1 MGKNYYTVLGID
13 KNASQED
20 IKKAYRKSALKWH
33 PDKNRE
39 RQEEASE
46 KFREIAE
53 AYDVLSDPE
62 KKRIYDQF
70 GEEGLKGGPRPE
82 EAPPFNGPSGPS
94 HGGFS
99 YQFNGDPND
108 IFARFFKDS
117 FQRSSSFA
125 ESPFED
131 VGGLFG
137 GGMFPMGGMAMGP
150 MGMGMNMGGG
160 SSASGEHGR
169 KRPAMFD
176 LHCSLEDLYN
186 GTTRKLKVKRTST
199 SLLRADE
206 AVLEIAVKPGWKP
219 GTKVTFQGE
228 GDEFGNSGQA
238 QDVVFVIR
246 EKRHPLYTR
255 EGSNLLH
262 HRKIPLVDAL
272 TGFKFD
278 LPHLEP
284 DKTLRIAVNEIVTP
298 TYTKVVKG
306 KGMPSSKDPA
316 EKGDLVVT
324 FDIVYP
330 KELPA
335 DSKERLKQVLPRF

>member
-1 MGKNYYTVLGID
+1 MGKNYYTILGID

-39 RQEEASE
+39 REEEASE

-82 EAPPFNGPSGPS
+82 EAPSFNGPSGPS

-131 VGGLFG
+131 GGGLFG
-137 GGMFPMGGMAMGP
+137 GGMFPMGG
-150 MGMGMNMGGG
+150 
-160 SSASGEHGR
+160 EHGR
-169 KRPAMFD
+169 KRPAIFD

-199 SLLRADE
+199 SLQRADE

>member
-1 MGKNYYTVLGID
+1 MGKNYYAILGIE

-53 AYDVLSDPE
+53 AYDVLSDQE

-82 EAPPFNGPSGPS
+82 EGPPGNGPGGPS

-99 YQFNGDPND
+99 YQFSGDPND

-117 FQRSSSFA
+117 FQRSSSFG

-131 VGGLFG
+131 AGGLFG

-150 MGMGMNMGGG
+150 MGMGMNMSGG
-160 SSASGEHGR
+160 SAASGEHGR

-199 SLLRADE
+199 SLKRADD
-206 AVLEIAVKPGWKP
+206 AVLEIAIKPGWKP

-335 DSKERLKQVLPRF
+335 DSKERLREVLPRF

>member
-1 MGKNYYTVLGID
+1 MGKNYYTILGID

-39 RQEEASE
+39 REEEASE

-82 EAPPFNGPSGPS
+82 EAPSFNGPSGPS

-131 VGGLFG
+131 GGGLFG
-137 GGMFPMGGMAMGP
+137 GGMFPMGG
-150 MGMGMNMGGG
+150 
-160 SSASGEHGR
+160 EHGR
-169 KRPAMFD
+169 KRPAIFD

-199 SLLRADE
+199 SLQRADE

-306 KGMPSSKDPA
+306 KGMPSSKGPA

>member
-82 EAPPFNGPSGPS
+82 EGPPFNGPGGPS

-131 VGGLFG
+131 GGGLFG
-137 GGMFPMGGMAMGP
+137 GGMFPMGG
-150 MGMGMNMGGG
+150 
-160 SSASGEHGR
+160 EHGR
-169 KRPAMFD
+169 KRPAIFD

-199 SLLRADE
+199 SLQRADE

-238 QDVVFVIR
+238 QDVVFIIR